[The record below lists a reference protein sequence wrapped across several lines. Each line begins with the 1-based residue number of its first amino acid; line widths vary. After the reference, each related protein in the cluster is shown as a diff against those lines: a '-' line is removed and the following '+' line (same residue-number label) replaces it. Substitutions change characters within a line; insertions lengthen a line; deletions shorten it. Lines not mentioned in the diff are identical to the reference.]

1 MGSERQGSARPASA
15 AVRERLVATRDA
27 LVRLHKALL
36 ESERVPYERT
46 RGRIESPQAFLTL
59 VMYDEWFAW
68 LHPVS
73 ELIVRI
79 DEALSADPPPSDQEA
94 TGLFDQTRALLTNG
108 ESAFGRKH
116 HEVLQRDPAV
126 LVAHG
131 EVIRR
136 LATVH

>member
-1 MGSERQGSARPASA
+1 
-15 AVRERLVATRDA
+15 
-27 LVRLHKALL
+27 
-36 ESERVPYERT
+36 VPYERA
-46 RGRIESPQAFLTL
+46 RGRIDSAQEFLRL

-79 DEALSADPPPSDQEA
+79 DEVLAADDAPTDRDA
-94 TGLFDQTRALLTNG
+94 AHLFEQTRTLLTNG
-108 ESAFGRKH
+108 ETAFGRRH

-131 EVIRR
+131 DVIRR

>member
-1 MGSERQGSARPASA
+1 MGSERQGTSRPVSP
-15 AVRERLVATRDA
+15 AVRDRLAATRDA
-27 LVRLHKALL
+27 LVRLHKALI

-46 RGRIESPQAFLTL
+46 HGRIDSPQEFLTL
-59 VMYDEWFAW
+59 VLYDEWFAW
-68 LHPVS
+68 LRPAA

-79 DEALSADPPPSDQEA
+79 DEALAAEEPPSDRDA
-94 TGLFDQTRALLTNG
+94 VRLFEETRALLTNG

-116 HEVLQRDPAV
+116 HEVLQRDPTV

-131 EVIRR
+131 EVIQR